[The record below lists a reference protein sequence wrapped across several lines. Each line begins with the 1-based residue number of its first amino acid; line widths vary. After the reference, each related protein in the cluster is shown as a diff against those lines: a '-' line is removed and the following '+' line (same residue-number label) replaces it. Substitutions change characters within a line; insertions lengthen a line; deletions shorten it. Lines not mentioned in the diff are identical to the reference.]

1 MLKEKP
7 QGKVIL
13 PFLAQT
19 TKQQGLSFNFM
30 NANQAIET
38 LRLQRPITHDS
49 VRKAFRNL
57 AKEYHPDKHFTDV
70 ARENASAMFVRI
82 KAASDILLEM
92 SEGEI
97 NNPRPQV
104 RRPVTRVKRERTYT
118 PPSKPLI
125 LNHPLVKEFENIMQ
139 LFRLAKKSQVNTF
152 MRKLL
157 VEGKYAPGVFIGNLY
172 ERLFERKYAGEEKLG
187 SVAYAVLLALRLLWG
202 AVFMII
208 SFFVMAIIGL
218 IGLIF
223 LFPPITL
230 FSIVYWM
237 YHQMLQPL
245 VKRLNKTI
253 DPGVRKSWLK
263 ARRIYLWY
271 RTLPLLPMS
280 VVAYLFI
287 QFCQRGTYY
296 ITSIAYILSILFGLL
311 ALSIFYEWLHY
322 FKVKLAK
329 HS

>member
-1 MLKEKP
+1 
-7 QGKVIL
+7 
-13 PFLAQT
+13 
-19 TKQQGLSFNFM
+19 
-30 NANQAIET
+30 
-38 LRLQRPITHDS
+38 
-49 VRKAFRNL
+49 L

-82 KAASDILLEM
+82 KAAADILLEIPE
-92 SEGEI
+92 SEI

-104 RRPVTRVKRERTYT
+104 RRPVNRVKRERTYT
-118 PPSKPLI
+118 PPAKPLI

-139 LFRLAKKSQVNTF
+139 LLHLAKKSQVNAF

-187 SVAYAVLLALRLLWG
+187 SGAYAVLLSLRLLWG
-202 AVFMII
+202 AIFMIV
-208 SFFVMAIIGL
+208 SFFTMAIVGL
-218 IGLIF
+218 LGLIF
-223 LFPPITL
+223 LFPPIAL
-230 FSIVYWM
+230 FSIVYWG

-263 ARRIYLWY
+263 ARRVYLWY
-271 RTLPLLPMS
+271 RTLPLLPMAAG
-280 VVAYLFI
+280 AYLFVRL
-287 QFCQRGTYY
+287 CSRGTYY
-296 ITSIAYILSILFGLL
+296 ANSIAYLLCVLFGLL

-322 FKVKLAK
+322 FKVKFTRI
-329 HS
+329 